1 MLKQLSGAIK
11 PEAACQVIKMCPVGP
26 GPAAAAGGGATG
38 VATAAVA

>member
-26 GPAAAAGGGATG
+26 VPAAAAGGATG